1 MRMRWWVVSLLFAST
16 TLNYMDRTVL
26 AVLLPVIR
34 DQMQFG
40 PEAYGQITAAFSLA
54 YTVSAVIGGK
64 LLDRYGTR
72 LAFGVAAGIW
82 SLAAAL
88 HATVVTP
95 MQFGIW
101 RAMLGAGESVNL
113 PACTKAAS
121 EWFPPKERAF
131 AVGVFMAGL
140 NVAAIAGPPLFIA
153 MQAAFGWR
161 ACFAITG
168 LIGFVWVAAWF
179 LTYRRPQGAPLT
191 ERVKRATLADVLR
204 CRQTWGYSIGKFLTD
219 PVWWFYLFWL
229 PLYFH
234 DVRKFEMKEL
244 AWALPFIY
252 FMSGVGAAVGGWFS
266 GFLMRR
272 GWTTGNARKTSMLF
286 CALAMPVAALG
297 VLVKDAMA
305 AVLLFSLATAAHQ
318 AWMTNLFT
326 ATSDVFPQD
335 AVGSVNGVGGSLG
348 SFGGVFISSLIP
360 GYVIGRIG
368 YTPLFLMMS
377 CLYLVAMLAVHV
389 LMGDLRPITLR
400 RSAVQEA
407 SE

>member
-1 MRMRWWVVSLLFAST
+1 MRMRWWILSLLFAST

-34 DQMQFG
+34 DQMHFG
-40 PEAYGQITAAFSLA
+40 PETYGQITAAFSLA
-54 YTVSAVIGGK
+54 YTISAVIGGK

-82 SLAAAL
+82 SLAAAM
-88 HATVVTP
+88 HATVVNP
-95 MQFGIW
+95 LHFGVW
-101 RAMLGAGESVNL
+101 RALLGAGESVNL
-113 PACTKAAS
+113 PACTKAAA

-131 AVGVFMAGL
+131 AVGIFMAGL
-140 NVAAIAGPPLFIA
+140 NLAAIGGPPLFIG

-161 ACFAITG
+161 MCFAITG

-179 LTYRRPQGAPLT
+179 LTYRVPRGTAVREPANRFSLG
-191 ERVKRATLADVLR
+191 EVLR
-204 CRQTWGYSIGKFLTD
+204 YPQTWGYSIGKLLTD

-234 DVRKFEMKEL
+234 DVRKFDMKGL

-252 FMSGVGAAVGGWFS
+252 FMSGVGAAAGGWFS

-272 GWTTGNARKTSMLF
+272 GWTTGSARKTTMLL

-297 VLVKDAMA
+297 VWVKEAIY

-326 ATSDVFPQD
+326 TTSDVFPQE
-335 AVGSVNGVGGSLG
+335 AVGSVNGVGGSFG
-348 SFGGVFISSLIP
+348 SFGGIFISSLIP
-360 GYVIGRIG
+360 GYVIGHVG
-368 YTPLFLMMS
+368 YAPLFVTMS
-377 CLYLVAMLAVHV
+377 CLYLVAMLAVHI

-400 RSAVQEA
+400 RSPV
-407 SE
+407 SRGSP